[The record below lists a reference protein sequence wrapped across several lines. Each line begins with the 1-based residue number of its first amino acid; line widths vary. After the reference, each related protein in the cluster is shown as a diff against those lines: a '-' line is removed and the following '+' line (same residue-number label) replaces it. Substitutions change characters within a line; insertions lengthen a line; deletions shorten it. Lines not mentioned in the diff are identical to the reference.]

1 MDVLAVI
8 PARGGSKEIVKK
20 NLRLLNQKPL
30 LFYQIKNSINSK
42 FISDVVVTS
51 EDDDILNYASNFPVF
66 LRKRPNDLATDQA
79 TLDAVIYDA
88 THHIEFEKKKSYQT
102 IITLQPTSPLLTLKT
117 LDNSINK
124 FLDEGLDTLIPVV
137 DNTHLHWKEESHK
150 IVPEYDERL
159 NRQWLPK
166 KYKET
171 GAFLI
176 TKRKFVTEKSR
187 FGNQVEVSILD
198 NLEGLDVDTD
208 IDFLMAET
216 AIKRLKVI
224 FVVNGNQNVG
234 MGHIYRTLTIADG
247 FIGHDIKFLT
257 YDSDLDSIKLIKDR
271 GYSVTEYENMPL
283 FNEVD
288 SSIIINDILDTDE
301 DYIKNLKD
309 LGFFVVNF
317 EDLGKGS
324 KLANLVF
331 NALYEKTNPDSNHKF
346 GYEYECLKE
355 QFFLYPPIEFKNFP
369 QTMFVTFGGVDQNN
383 LTLRLL
389 RIAPKIFEETPIN
402 KLIVV
407 LGSGYS
413 QDLNLDDIDSKLKSR
428 VEIYR
433 KVDNMPNLMS
443 KADIALTSNGRTV
456 YELASMAI
464 PTISIAQNDR
474 ETLHLFARYTS
485 GINYLGI
492 SCTVNADDIFDAIYE
507 ISTNNDLRRKMYLSQ
522 KDASRVIKNGLTR
535 IKDEIISE
543 YWMWKRDQNK
553 D

>member
-30 LFYQIKNSINSK
+30 LYYQIKNSINSK

-51 EDDDILNYASNFPVF
+51 EDDDILNYASNYPVF
-66 LRKRPNDLATDQA
+66 LRKRPYDLATDQA

-543 YWMWKRDQNK
+543 YWMWKREQNK

>member
-30 LFYQIKNSINSK
+30 LYYQIKNSINSK

-51 EDDDILNYASNFPVF
+51 EDDDILNYASNYPVF
-66 LRKRPNDLATDQA
+66 LRKRPYDLATDQA

-216 AIKRLKVI
+216 AIKRLKII

-543 YWMWKRDQNK
+543 YWMWKREQNK